1 MILLDTTFPRT
12 RDIWI
17 ETYATPAWRGAR
29 LEGWLFEDG
38 PARRHAESRL
48 ARAGV
53 QARLRSAYKP
63 LLHYF
68 LEEADRDGLT
78 AVHVTYP
85 VHPDAAPNRF
95 TLEAYPLAAWLAP
108 ATLRFAPAGHVSGN
122 LPHYELVLTY
132 RDGSQRTA
140 RVLAP
145 QARSRAADGQIL
157 LSPTGW
163 LRLEDAQGQ
172 IVHEGAARTE
182 YQAVYEA
189 MMQAVTQHDW
199 GTSEPYFER
208 LSIRADIPGIDYA
221 LPVDEEIVSTCE
233 GLHEDAYF
241 SLLEFFQRH
250 SHRPSGDRGLQPG
263 QIAPD
268 IRLTDG
274 PARLRITLESFEPPQ
289 PLIIQPTA
297 SPLADRTTPLSA
309 AEIAARVQACGGTPI
324 MAPTRQ
330 QRQVYGTYVRGPG
343 PAVLIS
349 GAQHANETSGVVGA
363 LRATRRLL
371 EAGDA
376 HLALIACEN
385 PDGYA
390 MFEQL
395 RTVHPRHMHHAAR
408 YSALGDDIAYRE
420 REPLLELAARRE
432 ALAQSGARLHINLH
446 GYPAHEWTRP
456 LSGYLPRHFERWTL
470 PKGFFLLLRHHPGLD
485 GDAQA
490 LIEAVTARLARAV
503 PALQAFNARQLAL
516 AEAHSLEPG
525 FDLRHGIPVQ
535 VSASDREAAPLTLI
549 AEFPDET
556 VYGERYRFAHTVQ
569 METVLAAVAAY
580 RDLHHAASVS

>member
-12 RDIWI
+12 LDTWI

-29 LEGWLFEDG
+29 LEGWVFEDA
-38 PARRHAESRL
+38 PARRHAQARL
-48 ARAGV
+48 AEAGV
-53 QARLRSAYKP
+53 SARLRSAYKP

-68 LEEADRDGLT
+68 LEDAERDGLV
-78 AVHVTYP
+78 AVHITYP

-108 ATLRFAPAGHVSGN
+108 ATLHFAPAGHVSGE
-122 LPHYELVLTY
+122 LPCYDLVLTY
-132 RDGSQRTA
+132 RDGSQRTEQ
-140 RVLAP
+140 VLAP
-145 QARSRAADGQIL
+145 QRRSLSVDGQTL

-163 LRLEDAQGQ
+163 LRLEDANGD
-172 IVHEGAARTE
+172 IMHEGAVRTE

-189 MMQAVTQHDW
+189 MMQAIMQHAW
-199 GTSEPYFER
+199 GASEPYFDR
-208 LSIRADIPGIDYA
+208 LSIRADIPGIEYA
-221 LPVDEEIVSTCE
+221 LQGDDDIVSTCE

-250 SHRPSGDRGLQPG
+250 SNRPPGDRGLQPG

-268 IRLTDG
+268 IRLTAG
-274 PARLRITLESFEPPQ
+274 PARLRIALEPFDPPA
-289 PLIIQPTA
+289 PHRIQLPDG
-297 SPLADRTTPLSA
+297 PLADRSTPLLA
-309 AEIAARVQACGGTPI
+309 DEIAALMQACGGTPI
-324 MAPTRQ
+324 VAPTRQ
-330 QRQVYGTYVRGPG
+330 QRQVLGTYVRGPG

-371 EAGDA
+371 DAGDA
-376 HLALIACEN
+376 HVALIACEN

-395 RTVHPRHMHHAAR
+395 RAVHPRHIHHAAR

-420 REPLLELAARRE
+420 REPLLELAARRA
-432 ALAQSGARLHINLH
+432 ALMQSGARLHINLH

-485 GDAQA
+485 GEADM
-490 LIEAVTARLARAV
+490 LIEDVAARLARAV
-503 PALQAFNARQLAL
+503 PDLAAFNARQLAL
-516 AEAHSLEPG
+516 AQAHALEPG
-525 FDLRHGIPVQ
+525 FELRHGIPVQ
-535 VSASDREAAPLTLI
+535 ITASDREAAPLTLI
-549 AEFPDET
+549 SEFPDET
-556 VYGERYRFAHTVQ
+556 VYGERYRYAHTVQ

-580 RDLHHAASVS
+580 RGMNR